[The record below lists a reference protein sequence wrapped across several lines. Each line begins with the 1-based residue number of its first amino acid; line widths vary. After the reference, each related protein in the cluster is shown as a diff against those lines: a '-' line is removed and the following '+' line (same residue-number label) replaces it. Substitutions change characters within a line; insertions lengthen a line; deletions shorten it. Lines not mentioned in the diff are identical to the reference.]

1 MFDIFSQLPE
11 GYSETVRPIL
21 GFIAVPVLGVWS
33 WRLWVKYVN
42 LLFITKIEWVNIEI
56 RIPKEL
62 YKSPAAMEL
71 ILINAF
77 YQTGGVGTWYDR
89 WWKGNT
95 RMWFSLEIAS
105 IEGALYFFIRTPKK
119 FKGLIES
126 QIYAQYPQAELTEV
140 SDYTLEVARARK
152 EEEWSMFGTE
162 FVLDKA
168 KNEAFPIKTYI
179 DYDMDK
185 ALVEEAQRID
195 PMSGTLEYMAAVGKN
210 EHVWFQLLI
219 TPDTKRFPVEGSWF
233 ETMDWRKK
241 MLLDLEAL
249 KAKFK
254 PKDKEIV
261 APMVTKNDQEI
272 INSLERAVN
281 KFGFDCGIRV
291 MYLAKKENF
300 NANNI
305 AGLTGMLRQYTT
317 YHGNKFAPKNVTSF
331 DYPWQDFT
339 GARVK
344 AKKEELFE
352 AYCARSYFQ
361 QPHNSVGGSE
371 RTPFILNTEEIAT
384 IYHFPGAVL
393 ETPTFK
399 RIDSKKSEPPQ
410 NLPI

>member
-1 MFDIFSQLPE
+1 MFDLFSQLPE
-11 GYSETVRPIL
+11 NYWETLRPIL
-21 GFIAVPVLGVWS
+21 GLIAVPVLGVWS

-42 LLFITKIEWVNIEI
+42 LLFVTKIEWVNIEI

-77 YQTGGVGTWYDR
+77 YQSGGTGNWYQKY
-89 WWKGNT
+89 WQGNV
-95 RMWFSLEIAS
+95 RMWFSLEIVS

-126 QIYAQYPQAELTEV
+126 QIYAQYPQAELMEV
-140 SDYTLEVARARK
+140 PDYTLEVARARTK
-152 EEEWSMFGTE
+152 EEWSIFGTE
-162 FVLDKA
+162 FVLDKK

-254 PKDKEIV
+254 PKDKDTP

-305 AGLTGMLRQYTT
+305 PGLMGMFRQYTT
-317 YHGNKFAPKNVTSF
+317 YHGNGFGPKNATGF

-344 AKKEELFE
+344 AKKEEMFE

-361 QPHNSVGGSE
+361 QPHAEGRV
-371 RTPFILNTEEIAT
+371 PFILNTEEIAT
-384 IYHFPGAVL
+384 IYHFPGSVL

>member
-1 MFDIFSQLPE
+1 MFEFFSQLPE
-11 GYSETVRPIL
+11 NYWETARPIL
-21 GFIAVPVLGVWS
+21 GLIAVPVLGVWA

-42 LLFITKIEWVNIEI
+42 LFFITKIEWVNIEI

-77 YQTGGVGTWYDR
+77 YQSGGTGNWYQKY
-89 WWKGNT
+89 WQGNV
-95 RMWFSLEIAS
+95 RMWFSLEIVS

-126 QIYAQYPQAELTEV
+126 QIYAQYPQAELMEV
-140 SDYTLEVARARK
+140 PDYTLEVARARTK
-152 EEEWSMFGTE
+152 EEWSMFGTE
-162 FVLDKA
+162 FVLDKE

-219 TPDTKRFPVEGSWF
+219 TADTKRFPVEGAWF
-233 ETMDWRKK
+233 KTMDWRKK
-241 MLLDLEAL
+241 MLLDLETL
-249 KAKFK
+249 KSKFK

-305 AGLTGMLRQYTT
+305 TGLMGMLRQYTT
-317 YHGNKFAPKNVTSF
+317 YHGNKFGPKNGTSF
-331 DYPWQDFT
+331 EYPWQDFT
-339 GARVK
+339 GTRVK

-371 RTPFILNTEEIAT
+371 RVPFILNTEEIAT
-384 IYHFPGAVL
+384 IYHFPGSVL

>member
-1 MFDIFSQLPE
+1 MFEIFSQLPE
-11 GYSETVRPIL
+11 NYWETARPIL
-21 GFIAVPVLGVWS
+21 GLIAVPVLGVWA

-42 LLFITKIEWVNIEI
+42 LFFITKIEWVNIEI

-77 YQTGGVGTWYDR
+77 YQSGGTGNWYQKY
-89 WWKGNT
+89 WQGNV
-95 RMWFSLEIAS
+95 RMWFSLEIVS

-126 QIYAQYPQAELTEV
+126 QIYAQYPQAELMEV
-140 SDYTLEVARARK
+140 PDYTLEVARARTK
-152 EEEWSMFGTE
+152 EEWSMFGTE
-162 FVLDKA
+162 FVLDKK

-219 TPDTKRFPVEGSWF
+219 TPDTKRFPVEGTWF

-241 MLLDLEAL
+241 MLFDLEAL

-254 PKDKEIV
+254 PKDKDTP

-305 AGLTGMLRQYTT
+305 AGLMGMFRQYTT
-317 YHGNKFAPKNVTSF
+317 YHGNGFGPKNATGF

-339 GARVK
+339 GTRVK
-344 AKKEELFE
+344 AKKEEMFE

-361 QPHNSVGGSE
+361 QPHNEGRV
-371 RTPFILNTEEIAT
+371 PFILNTEEIAT
-384 IYHFPGAVL
+384 IYHFPGSVL

-410 NLPI
+410 KLPV